1 MATTMEDEDKM
12 APSQSA
18 LPQLDKKLTLK
29 QAFYKRCYKEYNKKN
44 QQQASVEND
53 MLLKGISDKDKQAL
67 IDHYEYV
74 NNPLIKCCKK
84 YYMQY
89 HAFDLVVFKQYS
101 VMAWNSIVEFFKDS
115 QQLHKKYSKN
125 LRYMLQRQR
134 QCNKSYST
142 IVKIIIAYPCHHQKT
157 AESCDQ
163 FLID

>member
-18 LPQLDKKLTLK
+18 LPQSDKKLTLK
-29 QAFYKRCYKEYNKKN
+29 QAFYKRYYKEYNKKN

-74 NNPLIKCCKK
+74 NNPLIKFCKK

-115 QQLHKKYSKN
+115 QQLHKK
-125 LRYMLQRQR
+125 
-134 QCNKSYST
+134 
-142 IVKIIIAYPCHHQKT
+142 
-157 AESCDQ
+157 
-163 FLID
+163 